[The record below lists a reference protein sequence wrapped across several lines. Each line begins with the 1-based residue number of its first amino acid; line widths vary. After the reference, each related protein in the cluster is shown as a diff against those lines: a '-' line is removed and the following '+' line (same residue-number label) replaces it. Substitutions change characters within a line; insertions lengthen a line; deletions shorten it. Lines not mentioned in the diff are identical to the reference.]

1 VVRIRKLTLRKI
13 IAIII
18 LKRYPRDKMNRRLP
32 PPRQLRTNKNSVS
45 RRNFLL
51 NTGSII
57 MITISCS
64 VICTA
69 FNTPNIYLKPSLHQH
84 ALEAAIGGGG
94 GGGRRRRKTKILT
107 TRTTSKATTNTP
119 TTSALQA
126 GRKRSSSQPMAAD
139 FEYQELQIQLNAMRE
154 QNIKPSQLDSV
165 KINELKRYVENILA
179 SRQQLS
185 KAVDSSVPL
194 HLKLRAGL
202 PGTKWRMAFTTQKI
216 MAETLPKDATIVLTF
231 ASSST
236 MGCSNKV
243 DYGLDFFKT
252 LALKRL
258 VAKSTYTVMDPMP
271 NNPTAAI
278 VEIVYDNISTD
289 VFGFSNVGIGTFGML
304 KGRSTYIQT
313 VYFDDKLWI
322 ESSVE
327 GEGNDSQICYNVY
340 TRDYDDDDDE

>member
-1 VVRIRKLTLRKI
+1 
-13 IAIII
+13 
-18 LKRYPRDKMNRRLP
+18 MNRRRRPP
-32 PPRQLRTNKNSVS
+32 PPRQLRTNKNNVPH
-45 RRNFLL
+45 RNFLL
-51 NTGSII
+51 RTGSII
-57 MITISCS
+57 MIAISCS
-64 VICTA
+64 VICSA
-69 FNTPNIYLKPSLHQH
+69 FNTPNMYLKPLLHQH
-84 ALEAAIGGGG
+84 ASEVAIGGGG
-94 GGGRRRRKTKILT
+94 GGGGGRRIKKTKILT
-107 TRTTSKATTNTP
+107 TRTTSTTTSITP

-126 GRKRSSSQPMAAD
+126 GRKRSPPQPTAAD

-154 QNIKPSQLDSV
+154 QNIKPSQLDPV

-236 MGCSNKV
+236 IGCSNKV